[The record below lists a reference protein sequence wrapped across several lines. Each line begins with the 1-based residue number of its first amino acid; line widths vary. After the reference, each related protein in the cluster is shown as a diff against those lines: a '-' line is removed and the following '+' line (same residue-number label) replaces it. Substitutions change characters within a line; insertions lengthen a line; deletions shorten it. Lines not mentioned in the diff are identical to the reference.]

1 MRLTVLLVG
10 ENPEDVE
17 TIYTGDSATEMG
29 DALAQYLDANTP
41 TTYARKVKR
50 WWSSSGLPSVEQGL
64 EPELRV
70 ANGTGVDVWK
80 VWQSNG

>member
-1 MRLTVLLVG
+1 MRLTVLLEG
-10 ENPEDVE
+10 EAPEDVE
-17 TIYTGDSATEMG
+17 TIYTGESATEMG
-29 DALAQYLDANTP
+29 EALTLYVDTNTS

-50 WWSSSGLPSVEQGL
+50 WWTSMGLPKVLEGL

-80 VWQSNG
+80 VWQSD